1 MSAALEVFL
10 NGIAGVFAGMGA
22 LYLALKLLARLPE
35 AKSEQPDAAD
45 GDGRA

>member
-22 LYLALKLLARLPE
+22 LYLALKLLARLPD
-35 AKSEQPDAAD
+35 AKEPAATDANR
-45 GDGRA
+45 GE